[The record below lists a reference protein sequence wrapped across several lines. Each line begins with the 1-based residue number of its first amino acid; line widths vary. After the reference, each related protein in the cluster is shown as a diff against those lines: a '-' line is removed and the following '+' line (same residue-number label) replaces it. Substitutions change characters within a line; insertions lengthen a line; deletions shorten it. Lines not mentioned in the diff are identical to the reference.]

1 MWIST
6 PMRRCLFQGNVEPS
20 GTTEHPQEVL
30 VLKNLIIAVAVI
42 LALVVAI
49 GWVVLGRAGNGDDP
63 ALAQKIEVIKRGDFQ
78 MRISATGNLEPLID
92 VEIKSNVE
100 GEIVELLVKNS
111 DYVEKDQV
119 LLRLDPE
126 LYQEGK
132 KQAEADVA
140 AAKAQVRQAELNIE
154 LKNERLESQLTQAD
168 ADLKIAQANLETVQ
182 ATTITHV
189 SQAETDIQTTQNSL
203 DQDNIALEQAKIVLE
218 QAKITL
224 SEQETS
230 LKSAKISMDNAKSEL
245 DRNTELFEKGLVSKK
260 ALEDAQAAHAN
271 AEAQYETAGT
281 RVQSQK
287 QTIVSQRRTIN
298 VRESSIAN
306 REAILQNQRLNLDNL
321 KKMRQKAEEEA
332 KIRADNAETQLQELM
347 LTYDNEKLLTQQSK
361 VSADANKLRRESS
374 LKNEAE
380 RLEWTTIKAP
390 MAGVVTLLE
399 LEEGEIVTSGRSAFS
414 QSPPIMTIVDPSKMV
429 VKTFINEVDME
440 RLRLDQRAEIVVDAF
455 QNKTYNGRVYEI
467 SPSGQEQDNIISFE
481 VMVEVLGSP
490 EELRPGMSADVD
502 IITYEEKGVLIAPI
516 DAVINEKGAIVNAQ
530 VGNTSPFKANQPIVM
545 QTISEKTFAG
555 TVESVGNGSVSI
567 RLDGSQR
574 GIMPGPTTISLLVR
588 GDKKA
593 DGVSAQVNL
602 LKGKFIM
609 LDDGSPKGKRT
620 AIETG
625 MQNETQVIITGGVT
639 DGDRVVLQQRKP
651 PPGGGFG
658 R

>member
-1 MWIST
+1 M
-6 PMRRCLFQGNVEPS
+6 
-20 GTTEHPQEVL
+20 
-30 VLKNLIIAVAVI
+30 KNLIIAVAVI
-42 LALVVAI
+42 LVLVVAI
-49 GWVVLGRAGNGDDP
+49 GWVVLGRGKNGDDS
-63 ALAQKIEVIKRGDFQ
+63 ALAQKIEVIKRDDFQ

-126 LYQEGK
+126 LYEEGK

-154 LKNERLESQLTQAD
+154 LKNERLESELTQAD

-182 ATTITHV
+182 ATTITQV

-203 DQDNIALEQAKIVLE
+203 DQDNIALEQARIALE

-271 AEAQYETAGT
+271 AEAQYETAGK
-281 RVQSQK
+281 RVESQK
-287 QTIVSQRRTIN
+287 QTIVSQQRTIN

-306 REAILQNQRLNLDNL
+306 REAILENQRLNLDNL

-332 KIRADNAETQLQELM
+332 KIRTDNAETQLQELM

-380 RLEWTTIKAP
+380 RLEWTTIRAP

-455 QNKTYNGRVYEI
+455 QNKTYDGRVYEI

-502 IITYEEKGVLIAPI
+502 IITYEEKNVLLAPI

-545 QTISEKTFAG
+545 QTISEKTFNG
-555 TVESVGNGSVSI
+555 TVENVGNGSVTI

-574 GIMPGPTTISLLVR
+574 GIMPGPTTISLLVK
-588 GDKKA
+588 GQKKA

-602 LKGKFIM
+602 LKGKFVM
-609 LDDGSPKGKRT
+609 LDDGSTKGNRT

-625 MQNETQVIITGGVT
+625 MQNETQVIIKGGVT

>member
-1 MWIST
+1 M
-6 PMRRCLFQGNVEPS
+6 
-20 GTTEHPQEVL
+20 
-30 VLKNLIIAVAVI
+30 KNLIIAVAVI
-42 LALVVAI
+42 LVLVVAI
-49 GWVVLGRAGNGDDP
+49 GWVVLGRGKNGDDS
-63 ALAQKIEVIKRGDFQ
+63 ALAQKIEVIKRDDFQ

-126 LYQEGK
+126 LYEEGK

-154 LKNERLESQLTQAD
+154 LKNERLESELTQAD

-182 ATTITHV
+182 ATTITQV

-203 DQDNIALEQAKIVLE
+203 DQDNIALEQARIALE

-271 AEAQYETAGT
+271 AEAQYETAGK
-281 RVQSQK
+281 RVESQK
-287 QTIVSQRRTIN
+287 QTIVSQQRTIN

-306 REAILQNQRLNLDNL
+306 RKAILENQRLNLDNL

-332 KIRADNAETQLQELM
+332 KIRTDNAETQLQELM

-380 RLEWTTIKAP
+380 RLEWTTIRAP

-455 QNKTYNGRVYEI
+455 QNKTYDGRVYEI

-502 IITYEEKGVLIAPI
+502 IITYEEKNVLLAPI

-545 QTISEKTFAG
+545 QTISEKTFNG
-555 TVESVGNGSVSI
+555 TVENVGNGSVTI

-574 GIMPGPTTISLLVR
+574 GIMPGPTTISLLVK
-588 GDKKA
+588 GQKKA

-602 LKGKFIM
+602 LKGKFVM
-609 LDDGSPKGKRT
+609 LDDGSTKGNRT

-625 MQNETQVIITGGVT
+625 MQNETQVIIKGGVT